1 MLNDDGEDVA
11 EELIRS
17 SASDVDDLI
26 IGRAAPCSD
35 TQVGSMR
42 PKPRLSVTMA
52 SLGIPLIEGHLA
64 VAGSGLAFPLAAAR
78 ETFANLPGIERR
90 EMSTESFSICDAAFG
105 IHLKKTDASMR
116 TSAVRSR
123 SGPGPSRLCTRWSP
137 ALLTVSRAAPSGRD
151 GGYVVTVARPLG
163 LCSTLRLPTAS
174 GSRSGCRCS
183 HPHESSSASCRVS
196 FREIVS
202 LRS

>member
-105 IHLKKTDASMR
+105 IHLKRQTR
-116 TSAVRSR
+116 RC
-123 SGPGPSRLCTRWSP
+123 GLRLCGHVPDPGHLGS
-137 ALLTVSRAAPSGRD
+137 ARAGHQ
-151 GGYVVTVARPLG
+151 
-163 LCSTLRLPTAS
+163 
-174 GSRSGCRCS
+174 RS
-183 HPHESSSASCRVS
+183 
-196 FREIVS
+196 
-202 LRS
+202 